1 MENLTKKAGK
11 VLEMAANIAWTEKE
25 REVQTRHLLCAL
37 AVVDGTA
44 KEILKNNN
52 ILEEDMRQIY
62 ECCFEEMKKNK
73 KNHASEMPFT
83 PVLQKILQDAE
94 TLARYQKQE
103 VGTEHLLMAL
113 AKQRETTA
121 GEIIA
126 GMQGNPKKIYMD
138 AAEIAQMDSEFAKTD
153 FMSAKE
159 KEERGRSLTPCLDKF
174 SRDLVQEALDGKL
187 DPVFNRE
194 NEIDSVMEIL
204 GRRTKNNPCILGEP
218 GVGKTAIVEG
228 LAGRIANNAVPASL
242 KNVRVLSLDV
252 SGMVAG
258 TKYRGQFEERIKRCL
273 RETIDAGNII
283 LFIDELHMIIGAGGA
298 EGAMDAANI
307 LKPALSRGEIQIIG
321 ATTRE
326 EYRKRVEKDSAL
338 DRRFQQVIVEEPSI
352 VQAVSILKG
361 LRSHYESYHHIE
373 ISDEALEAA
382 VKLSDRYINDRF
394 LPDKA
399 IDLIDE
405 AASRLN
411 MSSMREY
418 EEALQDKKEA
428 LENVQEEKENAV
440 AAGDMD
446 YAVELHKEEEKL
458 SLELRQAQA
467 KWEKKQKKQRKIME
481 ESHVAEVVSR
491 QTKIPV
497 SRLEKDETRRLQKL
511 EKILHERV
519 VGQEEAV
526 EAVSRAVRRGR
537 VGLKDPNRPI
547 GSFLFLGPT
556 GVGKTEL
563 SKTLAEAVFGSEKN
577 MIRVDMSE
585 YMEKQSVSKMI
596 GSPPGYVG
604 FEEGGQ
610 LSEKVRRNPYS
621 VLLFDEIEKAH
632 PDVFN
637 MLLQILEDGRLTDS
651 QGRQVD
657 FKNTIIIMTSNAGA
671 NRIVSPKTLGFL
683 QQEDAAA
690 DYKRMRE
697 GVMEEVKHI
706 FKPEF
711 INRIDEILVFHM
723 LSKEDIYKIAANM
736 LTGFKK
742 RVKKQMDIR
751 LQYGKAV
758 VDHVADKGFDKDY
771 GARPL
776 RRTIQKEIEDQL
788 AEKIVSGE
796 VRIGDDVR
804 VSIKKNAVCVQKIIK
819 KG

>member
-11 VLEMAANIAWTEKE
+11 VLDLAANIAWTERE
-25 REVQTRHLLCAL
+25 REVQTGHLLCAL
-37 AVVDGTA
+37 AIVDGTA
-44 KEILKNNN
+44 KEILRNNN
-52 ILEEDMRQIY
+52 VYEEDVRQIY
-62 ECCFEEMKKNK
+62 ENCLAEIRKSKKS
-73 KNHASEMPFT
+73 HASEITFT
-83 PVLQKILQDAE
+83 PVLQKVIEDAE
-94 TLARYQKQE
+94 ALARHQKKKL
-103 VGTEHLLMAL
+103 GTEHLLMAL
-113 AKQRETTA
+113 VKQREVTS
-121 GEIIA
+121 GEMITGLHA
-126 GMQGNPKKIYMD
+126 NARKIYME
-138 AAEIAQMDSEFAKTD
+138 AAEVAQMDPEFAKAD
-153 FMSAKE
+153 FMAAKE
-159 KEERGRSLTPCLDKF
+159 KEEKGRSQTPLLDKF
-174 SRDLVQEALDGKL
+174 SRDLVKEAEEGKL
-187 DPVFNRE
+187 DPVFNRD

-242 KNVRVLSLDV
+242 KNVRILSLDV

-273 RETIDAGNII
+273 RETMDAGNII

-326 EYRKRVEKDSAL
+326 EYRKRIEKDSAL

-361 LRSHYESYHHIE
+361 LRSYYESYHHIE

-405 AASRLN
+405 AASRFN
-411 MSSMREY
+411 MNNMREY
-418 EEALQDKKEA
+418 EEIFVEKKEA
-428 LENVQEEKENAV
+428 LEHVQEEKENAV
-440 AAGDMD
+440 AAGDME
-446 YAVELHKEEEKL
+446 YAFELHKEEEKL
-458 SLELRQAQA
+458 ERDLMQSQA
-467 KWEKKQKKQRKIME
+467 KWDKKQKKQRKIME
-481 ESHVAEVVSR
+481 ESHIAEVVSR

-497 SRLEKDETRRLQKL
+497 SRLEKDETRRLQEL

-690 DYKRMRE
+690 DYKRMQE

-723 LSKEDIYKIAANM
+723 LTKEDIHQIAANM
-736 LTGFKK
+736 LAGFKK

-751 LQYGKAV
+751 LHYGKAI

-788 AEKIVSGE
+788 AEKIVGGE
-796 VRIGDDVR
+796 VHIGDDVR
-804 VSIKKNAVCVQKIIK
+804 LTVKKGAVCVQKIIK

>member
-11 VLEMAANIAWTEKE
+11 VLDLAANIAWTERE
-25 REVQTRHLLCAL
+25 REVQTGHLLCAL
-37 AVVDGTA
+37 AIVDGTA
-44 KEILKNNN
+44 KEILRNNN
-52 ILEEDMRQIY
+52 VYEEDVRQIY
-62 ECCFEEMKKNK
+62 ENCLAEIRKSKKS
-73 KNHASEMPFT
+73 HASEITFT
-83 PVLQKILQDAE
+83 PVLQKVMEDAE
-94 TLARYQKQE
+94 ALARYQKKKL
-103 VGTEHLLMAL
+103 GTEHLLMAL
-113 AKQRETTA
+113 VKQREVTS
-121 GEIIA
+121 GEMITGLHA
-126 GMQGNPKKIYMD
+126 NARKIYME
-138 AAEIAQMDSEFAKTD
+138 AAEVAQMDPEFAKAD
-153 FMSAKE
+153 FMAAKE
-159 KEERGRSLTPCLDKF
+159 KEEKGRSQTPLLDKF
-174 SRDLVQEALDGKL
+174 SRDLVREAEEGKL
-187 DPVFNRE
+187 DPVFNRD

-242 KNVRVLSLDV
+242 KNVRILSLDV

-273 RETIDAGNII
+273 RETMDAGNII

-326 EYRKRVEKDSAL
+326 EYRKRIEKDSAL
-338 DRRFQQVIVEEPSI
+338 DRRFQQVVVEEPSI

-361 LRSHYESYHHIE
+361 LRSYYEAYHHIE
-373 ISDEALEAA
+373 ISDEAVEAA

-411 MSSMREY
+411 MNSMREY
-418 EEALQDKKEA
+418 EEIFVEKKQA
-428 LENVQEEKENAV
+428 LEHMQEEKENAV
-440 AAGDMD
+440 AAGDME

-458 SLELRQAQA
+458 QRDLMQSQA
-467 KWEKKQKKQRKIME
+467 KWDKKQKKQRKIME
-481 ESHVAEVVSR
+481 ESHIAEVVSR

-690 DYKRMRE
+690 DYKRMQE

-723 LSKEDIYKIAANM
+723 LTKEDIHQIAANM
-736 LTGFKK
+736 LAGFKK

-751 LQYGKAV
+751 LHYGKAI

-788 AEKIVSGE
+788 AEKIVGGE
-796 VRIGDDVR
+796 VHIGDDVR
-804 VSIKKNAVCVQKIIK
+804 LTVKKGAVCVQKIIK